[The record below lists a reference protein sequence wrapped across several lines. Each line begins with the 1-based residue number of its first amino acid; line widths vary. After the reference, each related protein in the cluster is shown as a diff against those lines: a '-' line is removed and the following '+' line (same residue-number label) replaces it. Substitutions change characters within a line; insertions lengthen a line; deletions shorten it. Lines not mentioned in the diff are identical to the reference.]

1 MTAKGGLRTSTG
13 ELASAWVER
22 ALQPLGGAITVSYGD
37 AERVEKIRRELLT
50 WTLEQVTVDLHHA
63 MFWFE
68 GGHALANVAYRFE
81 TRAPGRARIYDVQAE
96 GGRKLLDVEHLLG
109 KRVAAVA
116 AANDRRLSLTFEG
129 DGELTIHDHP
139 QMRSAWFYR
148 YDPENHDA
156 PLLWSEDDA
165 EGDEDFLS

>member
-1 MTAKGGLRTSTG
+1 MTVG
-13 ELASAWVER
+13 
-22 ALQPLGGAITVSYGD
+22 YGD

-50 WTLEQVTVDLHHA
+50 WTLEQVTVDLYHV

-81 TRAPGRARIYDVQAE
+81 TRAPGGSARTYDVQAE
-96 GGRKLLDVEHLLG
+96 GGRKLLDVEHLLR
-109 KRVAAVA
+109 KRVAGVA
-116 AANDRRLSLTFEG
+116 AATDRRLSLTFEG
-129 DGELTIHDHP
+129 DGELIIHDHP

-156 PLLWSEDDA
+156 PLLWSEDDE
-165 EGDEDFLS
+165 EGDADFPS